1 MKITLITGATG
12 GLGKAF
18 ARLYAKD
25 GNNLLLSGTN
35 TDKLAA
41 MQAELQGEFPELTV
55 DVYQANLTDRAAL
68 RALYAYT
75 QEKGYF
81 VNNLVNNAGFGDC
94 NAFAEMDVDTQMNM
108 LDVNCA
114 ALLYFTRI
122 FLTDMLKN
130 DEGHIINVS
139 SMAAFM
145 PSPYMSTYHASKAYV
160 LYLGEAIAHEI
171 RKTKVR
177 ILTLCPGPFDSGFVG
192 TAGNT
197 LTFEK
202 IKPISAEK
210 VAAYGYKKSQKGKRV
225 AVVGFGNKITTFLP
239 RLFSRKFVTTI
250 AASTTKK
257 EK

>member
-18 ARLYAKD
+18 AKLYAKD

-35 TDKLAA
+35 ADKLAA

-114 ALLYFTRI
+114 ALLYFTRM

>member
-18 ARLYAKD
+18 AKLYAKD

-41 MQAELQGEFPELTV
+41 MQAELQGEFPEVTV
-55 DVYQANLTDRAAL
+55 DIYQANLTDRSAL
-68 RALYAYT
+68 KALYAYT

-114 ALLYFTRI
+114 ALLYFTRM

>member
-18 ARLYAKD
+18 AKLYAKD

-35 TDKLAA
+35 EGKLAA
-41 MQAELQGEFPELTV
+41 MQAELQGEFPDVVV

-68 RALYAYT
+68 KALYAYT

-114 ALLYFTRI
+114 ALLYFTRM